1 MPVTIRPLEGRDVAS
16 VVALSLR
23 AWEPVF
29 DSLRAALGEGLF
41 ARMHPDWRQDQR
53 RAVEEA
59 CADGQL
65 TVWVA
70 EVDGDVV
77 GFVATRTDAASRLGE
92 IHMVAVAPEHQR
104 QGIGGALTRV
114 ASDQLAEAGMA
125 VAMVETGGDPGH
137 APARAT
143 YEQAGFTL
151 LPIARYFKVLEPSS
165 SDPMG

>member
-1 MPVTIRPLEGRDVAS
+1 MSVSIRPLDASDVAA

-29 DSLRAALGEGLF
+29 ASLQTALGTGLF
-41 ARMHPDWRQDQR
+41 ERMHPDWRQDQR

-59 CADGQL
+59 CTDAQLAVSVAEADG
-65 TVWVA
+65 
-70 EVDGDVV
+70 EVV
-77 GFVATRTDAASRLGE
+77 GFVATRLDGDSRLGE
-92 IHMVAVAPEHQR
+92 IHMVAVDPDHQGR
-104 QGIGGALTRV
+104 GIGGSLTRV
-114 ASDQLAEAGMA
+114 ATEQLAEAGMK

-151 LPIARYFKVLEPSS
+151 LPIARYFKML
-165 SDPMG
+165 